1 MKTLKLSDY
10 YEIRRPTYVYLKI
23 VPDSSIRNY
32 NSSSIAKSMAL
43 LYRNVFQ
50 MVKRENKKI
59 FIETNFKLS
68 YFIDIT
74 KTDISFYFIVPLLY
88 KDRIKEKIRNTWKR
102 CTVEEVAGI
111 KEFSSNAVKYQ
122 LYTAKENALSLE
134 IDKKNNEP
142 LNSICNIVED
152 LNEGDRV
159 GVFYNFI
166 PMPQDQWKYSY
177 QKTIN
182 KLQDGKS
189 VYKDVT
195 VSGVLIN
202 IVSTVCD
209 ILKETFSLVFG
220 AEPKTINENLGF
232 LESAMGIVKNYNLS
246 PETEKKKD
254 TLLIKGQIVVLSEVQ
269 DKQKADSKA
278 ISLCQSFRGI
288 EGDNMLKYKPLK
300 EDKKTTVNI
309 TDYKIVNAE
318 ESVFSVEE
326 CGNFIQLAGR
336 ELQERFGMINRIETM
351 ETEVPKELQSGNISI
366 GVNIHKG
373 KETKAYL
380 TTDKEYQYLT
390 LCIVAPTR
398 SGKSTLIENIAND
411 SIKAGECV
419 INFDFCGKCKLSD
432 DLNKV
437 IAKEKVMNID
447 CNNHDK
453 LEGLGFNEIT
463 YNGDDM
469 FLKYRSAKEQS
480 TLLAEFIDSINISN
494 PLEPRMLRYLKA
506 AAIITF
512 YQKKSTGDA
521 LDILEDHVKRNEYIE
536 NVKDVLELQKQIKTL
551 KEIDDYNKQ
560 GELTGTKLS
569 FIQGIL
575 NRADIIRSNAYM
587 ELMLDRPIDNNINL
601 IDEMQKNQ
609 LINLKIKESMFKT
622 ELEKD
627 IYCLYWLVKI
637 WGALQERM
645 EQLEDDKM
653 KKVNLLIDELYQVP
667 LTQTFLKTKLNQI
680 AKKRCKPIIS
690 CHSLEQIK
698 YIRPELKSAN
708 TSYILIAGCTKDNYK
723 ELQEELY
730 PYELEDLLNLKRYTS
745 LNLIKTENSYS
756 TFITKLPPPI
766 KS

>member
-10 YEIRRPTYVYLKI
+10 YEIRKPTYIYLKI

-32 NSSSIAKSMAL
+32 NSSAIAKSMAL

-50 MVKRENKKI
+50 LIKKENKKI
-59 FIETNFKLS
+59 IIETNFKLS

-74 KTDISFYFIVPLLY
+74 KTDISFYFIVPLMY
-88 KDRIKEKIRNTWKR
+88 KDRIKEKVRNTWKR
-102 CTVEEVAGI
+102 CTIEEVAAV
-111 KEFSSNAVKYQ
+111 KEFSPSAVKYQ
-122 LYTAKENALSLE
+122 LYTAKEDALSLE

-166 PMPQDQWKYSY
+166 PMGQEQWKYTY
-177 QKTIN
+177 AKTIA

-195 VSGVLIN
+195 AKGIAIN
-202 IVSTVCD
+202 IVSTLCD
-209 ILKETFSLVFG
+209 VLKETFGLIFG
-220 AEPKTINENLGF
+220 AEPKNLNENLGF
-232 LESAMGIVKNYNLS
+232 LESAMGIVKNYDLS
-246 PETEKKKD
+246 PETTKKKD
-254 TLLIKGQIVVLSEVQ
+254 TLLIKGQILVLSEAQ
-269 DKQKADSKA
+269 DKQKAEGKA
-278 ISLCQSFRGI
+278 IALAQSFRGI
-288 EGDNMLKYKPLK
+288 EGDNTLKYKPLK
-300 EDKKTTVNI
+300 EDKKASFNQEG
-309 TDYKIVNAE
+309 YKIANAE
-318 ESVFSVEE
+318 ESIFSVEE

-336 ELQERFGMINRIETM
+336 ELQERFGIINRIETM

-366 GVNIHKG
+366 GVNVHKG

-380 TTDKEYQYLT
+380 STDKEFKYLT
-390 LCIVAPTR
+390 LCLVAPTR

-411 SIKAGECV
+411 CVKTNECV

-432 DLNKV
+432 DLCKV
-437 IAKEKVMNID
+437 IDDSKIMNID
-447 CNNHDK
+447 CVNHEK
-453 LEGLGFNEIT
+453 LEGLGFNEIS
-463 YNGDDM
+463 YHGEDM

-521 LDILEDHVKRNEYIE
+521 LDILEDHVKRSEYIE
-536 NVKDVLELQKQIKTL
+536 NVKEVPELQKQIKTL
-551 KEIDDYNKQ
+551 RELDDCNKQ
-560 GELTGTKLS
+560 GEITGTKLS

-575 NRADIIRSNAYM
+575 NRADIVRSNTYM
-587 ELMLDRPIDNNINL
+587 ELMLDKGIDNNINL

-609 LINLKIKESMFKT
+609 LINLRIKESMFKT
-622 ELEKD
+622 DIERD

-645 EQLEDDKM
+645 EQMEDNKM
-653 KKVNLLIDELYQVP
+653 RKVNLLIDELYQVP

-690 CHSLEQIK
+690 CHSLEQIS

-723 ELQEELY
+723 ELKEELY
-730 PYELEDLLNLKRYTS
+730 PYQLEDLINLKRYTS
-745 LNLIKTENSYS
+745 LNLIKTENNYS

-766 KS
+766 KG